1 MACDESTAFGHSS
14 MPSAAC
20 GEKSKMLNL
29 QKCSTYIRVWYT
41 RHPHRPASPHLHA
54 SYSATA
60 YRPTQPPPTS
70 TRRLRPLPAAPP
82 RSGSPHLT
90 WPAPSD
96 RISPAS
102 YDEHL
107 PAHPHTPPVFWY
119 PRHHRHRRLIC
130 IRVYGPTLSLIT
142 LTLSPSFTRR
152 PPRRWTRCSPPH
164 RPPRR
169 SLGGRPAMASKA
181 AQG

>member
-1 MACDESTAFGHSS
+1 M
-14 MPSAAC
+14 
-20 GEKSKMLNL
+20 
-29 QKCSTYIRVWYT
+29 YT

-96 RISPAS
+96 RISPVS
-102 YDEHL
+102 YALH
-107 PAHPHTPPVFWY
+107 PPTHPHNPSSVLVPQTPQTPPPDMY
-119 PRHHRHRRLIC
+119 SGLRPDTLSDNSD
-130 IRVYGPTLSLIT
+130 TLSLIHSSSSSSLDT
-142 LTLSPSFTRR
+142 LLSSASSATAFVGRSPSHGEQGGSRLKASHRRRFGQPRR
-152 PPRRWTRCSPPH
+152 PRMA
-164 RPPRR
+164 PPRGA
-169 SLGGRPAMASKA
+169 LSKA
-181 AQG
+181 PACKS